1 MLVFKRIV
9 SSVQDA
15 VNFLMIKKKLL
26 LLYLAIGIFI
36 IIMYFIPSDHSL
48 CIFRNVTGFPCP
60 GCGLTRA
67 GRYLLHF
74 EFQKSFEFHPLFIPL
89 ALILALYSLQ
99 LFGIDSKTR
108 IIARLMADKRFWA
121 ITLCLFLTVY
131 AIRMIILYP
140 DVPPMVYDENS
151 LVQKISKLFQIN
163 N

>member
-1 MLVFKRIV
+1 MFIKRIV
-9 SSVQDA
+9 STVYEVA
-15 VNFLMIKKKLL
+15 NRLIEKKKLL
-26 LLYLAIGIFI
+26 LLYFLIGIFLVV
-36 IIMYFIPSDHSL
+36 MYFIPSDRSL

-67 GRYLLHF
+67 GQHLLHF

-89 ALILALYSLQ
+89 ALILTLYSLQ

-108 IIARLMADKRFWA
+108 IIARLMADKRFWVV
-121 ITLCLFLTVY
+121 TLCLFLTVY
-131 AIRMIILYP
+131 VIRMIILYP